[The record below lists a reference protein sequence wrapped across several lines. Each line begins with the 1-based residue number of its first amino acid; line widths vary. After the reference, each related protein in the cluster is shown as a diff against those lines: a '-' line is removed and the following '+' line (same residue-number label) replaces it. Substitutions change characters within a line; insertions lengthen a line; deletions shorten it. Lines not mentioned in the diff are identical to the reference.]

1 MDFNIDLLFP
11 AHHTFF
17 YFSTLFLNADLT
29 NEEQLLCFVLLFT
42 INDEHFLGLE
52 ICRHAENTI
61 DPDITFRMSQVR
73 IFLFPYHVLFR
84 CVLT

>member
-11 AHHTFF
+11 AHPMFF
-17 YFSTLFLNADLT
+17 YFSTLSLKAGLT

-42 INDEHFLGLE
+42 INDEHFLSLE
-52 ICRHAENTI
+52 MCRHAENTI
-61 DPDITFRMSQVR
+61 DPDITFRMSQLR

-84 CVLT
+84 YVLT